1 MSRITPP
8 AEKILAV
15 AAIYNALKDEFEDS
29 LLEGFIEHPGIVIA
43 LIDTATRIAMSTD
56 TRDMGLLGP
65 DKVAK
70 TDVDPL
76 AVHVDVEGTP

>member
-1 MSRITPP
+1 MSRIAPP

-15 AAIYNALKDEFEDS
+15 ASIYEALKTELEF
-29 LLEGFIEHPGIVIA
+29 PAPTAPVIVA
-43 LIDTATRIAMSTD
+43 LIDASVRIAMATD
-56 TRDMGLLGP
+56 TRDMGLLGI
-65 DKVAK
+65 DKVGK